1 MRVLVTGM
9 FLLAAACGLVGPRA
23 QDVREITFSEGG
35 RDYKGDGRGSSVK
48 FRRDG
53 TAEQLSYTIQHDIA
67 HNDTRRTAS
76 FSTDQFERLAK
87 AVLASYSFREDLYH
101 GGTDSGQSITVTFA
115 DGQSHYA
122 AFSYDNAQFGPVV
135 AAASDVAKR
144 LQWKDAPAN

>member
-1 MRVLVTGM
+1 MRAFVVGS
-9 FLLAAACGLVGPRA
+9 LLLLSACGLVGPRA
-23 QDVREITFSEGG
+23 QDVREIIFSEGG

-53 TAEQLSYTIQHDIA
+53 TAEQLSYTIQHDIP

-87 AVLASYSFREDLYH
+87 TVLASYSFREDLYH

-122 AFSYDNAQFGPVV
+122 AFSYDNAQFG
-135 AAASDVAKR
+135 
-144 LQWKDAPAN
+144 